1 MQNTEGAGN
10 SVPCRGLGR
19 RPNIPPYTEKRVAMK
34 TSDFDYEL
42 PQELIAQ
49 TPVEPRDS
57 SRLLVYHRDTGAVE
71 HKIFRDVIDYLNPG
85 DVLVINQT
93 RVIPA
98 RLYGTKEG
106 TGGAIEFLL
115 LRRLN
120 LTDWEV
126 ILKPG
131 KKAKPGARFVFGN
144 GELVAEILTLS
155 EDGGRTVR
163 FFYEGVF
170 EDVLDRL
177 GQMPL
182 PPYIHEKLEDKTR
195 YQTVY
200 AKVDGSAAAPTAGL
214 HFTPELL
221 ERIKQKGIDVVPVLL
236 HVGLG
241 TFRPVKE
248 DDVADH
254 HMHSE
259 YYEVTPEQAEAI
271 NAARARG
278 GRIVCVGTTS
288 VRTLETVATE
298 DGIVHPGSGFTQIF
312 ITPGVKI
319 KAVDA
324 LITNF
329 HLPQSTLLMLISAL
343 MGREN
348 ALAVY
353 KQAVEEKYRFFSF
366 GDAMMITGEPKKDA

>member
-1 MQNTEGAGN
+1 M
-10 SVPCRGLGR
+10 S
-19 RPNIPPYTEKRVAMK
+19 MK
-34 TSDFDYEL
+34 TSDFSYDL

-49 TPVEPRDS
+49 TPAEPRDS
-57 SRLLVYHRDTGAVE
+57 SRLLIYDRATGNVE
-71 HKIFRDVIDYLNPG
+71 HKIFRDIIDELDPG

-98 RLYGTKEG
+98 RLYGEKVG

-131 KKAKPGARFVFGN
+131 KKAKPGARFSFGG
-144 GELVAEILTLS
+144 GELTAEVLTVS
-155 EDGGRTVR
+155 QDGGRTVR
-163 FFYEGVF
+163 FSFDGVF

-200 AKVDGSAAAPTAGL
+200 AKIDGSAAAPTAGL

-221 ERIKQKGIDVVPVLL
+221 SRIRQKGVEIVPVLL

-241 TFRPVKE
+241 TFRPVKAE
-248 DDVADH
+248 DVAEH

-259 YYEVTPEQAEAI
+259 YYEVTQAQADAI

-288 VRTLETVATE
+288 VRTLETVATD
-298 DGIVHPGSGFTQIF
+298 DGIVHPGRGMTEIF

-329 HLPQSTLLMLISAL
+329 HLPQSTLLMLISAF
-343 MGREN
+343 MGREE
-348 ALAVY
+348 ALRVYEIAVR
-353 KQAVEEKYRFFSF
+353 ERYRFFSF
-366 GDAMMITGEPKKDA
+366 GDAMMIEDSAKRKGAQDAPEASRIFAAAGD

>member
-1 MQNTEGAGN
+1 MN
-10 SVPCRGLGR
+10 
-19 RPNIPPYTEKRVAMK
+19 MK
-34 TSDFDYEL
+34 TSDFDYNL

-98 RLYGTKEG
+98 RLYGVKEG

-144 GELVAEILTLS
+144 GELVAEILTIS

-182 PPYIHEKLEDKTR
+182 PPYIHEKLVDQSR

-200 AKVDGSAAAPTAGL
+200 AKNEGSAAAPTAGL

-221 ERIKQKGIDVVPVLL
+221 ERIRAKGVTIVPVTL

-241 TFRPVKE
+241 TFRPVQVE
-248 DDVADH
+248 DVDKHV
-254 HMHSE
+254 MHSE
-259 YYEVTPEQAEAI
+259 WYQVTEEAANTL
-271 NAARARG
+271 NAIRASG
-278 GRIVCVGTTS
+278 GRLICVGTTS
-288 VRTLETVATE
+288 VRTIETVATE
-298 DGIVHPGSGFTQIF
+298 DGIVHPGAGDTAIF
-312 ITPGVKI
+312 IYPGKKI

-329 HLPQSTLLMLISAL
+329 HLPQSTLLMLVSTF
-343 MGREN
+343 MGRET
-348 ALAVY
+348 ALDVYREAVQ
-353 KQAVEEKYRFFSF
+353 KKYRFFSF
-366 GDAMMITGEPKKDA
+366 GDAMFIE